1 MRRAAALCALAWP
14 ALASAQ
20 MELLRFED
28 NFVAQRAHCAAARS
42 NVPPGGNAACWKA
55 MPLGTRLPWALTLG
69 GEARWR
75 YEYTQHPAYG
85 EDPQDKH
92 GAVLQ
97 RYTAFGD
104 LRAGNHI
111 RGFVQIN
118 SAWATGR
125 AAGPSP
131 VDENRLDL
139 ANAFVEISGEAS
151 AGAAVGLRHG
161 IQELRLGSARL
172 VDVREGPNVR
182 RTFQGTRGWGQFG
195 AWRVD
200 AFDVSPRLSLPASFD
215 DRRSRTLDM
224 QGVYATRKQSEA
236 GLDLY
241 VLNYDARDARYVQG
255 TAQERRWSLG
265 ARSFGQYGA
274 WDWNWEAVLQG
285 GHFGDASI
293 HAWTLAT
300 DTGYTFTD
308 AKWSP
313 RIALLAAAASGD
325 RDPGDGHLETF
336 NPMFPRGN
344 YFGEDATLGPRNFL
358 NLQPTVSFQPRADVS
373 VEGSLNVFWRQSPD
387 DGVYAPA
394 GSMVRAPGGSRA
406 RHVATVASLG
416 ATWEPTSQWTNSVV
430 LAYLQPGR
438 FLRETGPHQPLGYA
452 ELTLRYRF

>member
-1 MRRAAALCALAWP
+1 MHRAAALCVLAWP

-20 MELLRFED
+20 MEVLRFD
-28 NFVAQRAHCAAARS
+28 DDFAAQRAHCAATRS
-42 NVPPGGNAACWKA
+42 NASPGSNAACWKE
-55 MPLGTRLPWALTLG
+55 MPLGTRLPWTLSLG

-75 YEYTQHPAYG
+75 YEYTHHPAYG
-85 EDPQDKH
+85 EDPQDKR

-97 RYTAFGD
+97 RYAAFVD
-104 LRAGNHI
+104 LRAGNRI

-125 AAGPSP
+125 VAGPSP

-139 ANAFVEISGEAS
+139 ENAFVEVSSQAS
-151 AGAAVGLRHG
+151 AGSVLGLRHG

-182 RTFQGTRGWGQFG
+182 RTFQGTRGWAQFG

-200 AFDVSPRLSLPASFD
+200 AFDVSPRLALPASFD
-215 DRRSRTLDM
+215 DRRSLTQDL
-224 QGVYATRKQSEA
+224 QGVYATRNQSNS

-241 VLNYDARDARYVQG
+241 ALHYDARDARYVQG
-255 TAQERRWSLG
+255 SAQERRWSLG
-265 ARSFGQYGA
+265 VRSFGQRGP

-293 HAWTLAT
+293 RAWTLAT
-300 DTGYTFTD
+300 DTGYTFTG
-308 AKWSP
+308 AQWSP
-313 RIALLAAAASGD
+313 RVALLAAAASGD
-325 RDPGDGHLETF
+325 RHPGDGRLETF

-344 YFGEDATLGPRNFL
+344 YFGEDATLGPHNFF
-358 NLQPTVSFQPRADVS
+358 NLQPTVSFQPHADVS
-373 VEGSLNVFWRQSPD
+373 VEASLDVFWRQSPD

-394 GSMVRAPGGSRA
+394 GALVRAPGGSRA

-416 ATWEPTSQWTNSVV
+416 TTWEPTPQWTSSVV
-430 LAYLQPGR
+430 LAYLKPGR
-438 FLRETGPHQPLGYA
+438 FLRETGDHQPLGYI